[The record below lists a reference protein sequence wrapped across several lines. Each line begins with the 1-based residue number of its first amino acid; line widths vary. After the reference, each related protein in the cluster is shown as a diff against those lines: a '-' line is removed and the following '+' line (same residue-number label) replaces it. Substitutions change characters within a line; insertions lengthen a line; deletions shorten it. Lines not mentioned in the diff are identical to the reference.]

1 MSNRSLAQPT
11 AKPVV
16 KPVGNSL
23 LQRQGV
29 SKENDG
35 SAVGLCGEN
44 FDSGGCEVAIGSA
57 VPAFPL
63 DPPLLPEAKEGQQQP
78 DHTCTHTDL
87 HALPRNVHDDDPTR
101 AMATHWLLKE
111 LAPLLGLDP
120 KKIEIRVNAASGAR
134 IDARGACGLQED
146 RTILL
151 HPGRYRPQTRA
162 GRQLLAHE
170 ATHAAQRA
178 LTGRPDEAAAE
189 AEAAELGREFAA
201 GRTPRRPR
209 FALVSNRAVADTS
222 AQPDAVPTITAD
234 TVRVSRAR
242 ELFVIKEALGGLW
255 VSDSDVFDV
264 LRILDSVPYPIIKPL
279 LQALDEK
286 ERFWLADNINSPH
299 VYQHRRSVLAC
310 YHETLSDE
318 RLRDA
323 VDLKVFRALSMSGM
337 ATEEIEAANW
347 VLRHLS
353 ADQRQELLKSN
364 NGLTISKLISAP
376 RPTAEEIARM
386 AQEAEQAAR
395 DEGKLFE
402 ERKAIAEMAKDTT
415 SNELLDNVKRL
426 LSSSPGDDGRAQ
438 PQPTHA
444 REALDLLAQARDNRP
459 RLLYVAEK
467 MEQSGLIDQL
477 LWLLPSNNYFDTAE
491 HGATLLALVQSRLP
505 FKNEKLIEDLLSY
518 GLFDW
523 AIRDYE
529 AMFAYKLI
537 RLLPIADQYRFRL
550 RDGGKWYLRLL
561 DNLPAD
567 PDTGGQLPGIE
578 IRRAESREEIQRMR
592 EAGATEVDDKA
603 LLYNASQVYERKRLE
618 VGTDQAL
625 KALIKSFEE
634 AKERGFSEADAK
646 DLFVRLAALGAANL
660 TAGHEAPADDILR
673 ATVVHELERQGWI
686 DKLFGE
692 LSDSFLFAEE
702 NRIATVKL
710 MLARDPSHVVAH
722 ARRLVSRRL
731 TDWMVNDGE
740 AYLAYQCIKALP
752 ADEREQFI
760 ADEPELWSRVTGEMS
775 ESMHQSRDLNA
786 YIGDQAGTDRA
797 SVLGRLAEGQTWTA
811 DNAGLLGDL
820 VRMAIAM
827 TEHRFAF
834 ERSQEFN
841 AAGKPALQP
850 LVDKY
855 RLWHPQQRPVY
866 KADILQGTRW
876 YEEGPFATL
885 RSVWGGIVTFF
896 TADFLLVDRKVGI
909 RADLGHVQE
918 AMGGDLMGAKLADP
932 KKNAPK
938 DAPPQPDANKV
949 TLLVGLDG
957 KSVEL
962 ILPDLEIESANLQF
976 GSSTMQWGTVS
987 LKGLHIQAR
996 YDSDSLLQPLQ
1007 AEAKI
1012 DSLVAN
1018 DLLLAKSAS
1027 MVTATRLVVNA
1038 LRLAAGTIN
1047 TVSPGRT
1054 GASEKS
1060 VPVPLVVLPLLPL
1073 LLLLSLPVYLYRKVT
1088 GLVSDLKNQGLKDPD
1103 SHLADDAARSAKAI
1117 SFTLGSLD
1125 VESLTTSSGQHVGR
1139 ASVRDFSVRAGLD
1152 KATMLRAEA
1161 KSLDQRIDAL
1171 GNTPGSETALTKLK
1185 TRKAQVDAELKTAE
1199 TDELEYLAIMKELR
1213 TSDPSPERQKTL
1225 QARLDALKFDQKA
1238 GVFIDIGEIEL
1249 AGLSGTVTAKEP
1261 ISIHNVHGEG
1271 GGAALA
1277 QLIAMPTVTNAE
1289 LERQAASGTE
1299 GHLVLELGNIK
1310 TGELR
1315 IGGGLRGVADIDRE
1329 IATLEPKR
1337 QSPQFQP
1344 LYEALLRLRPK
1355 AARYELMVQRG
1366 VSQLDA
1372 AQLEEFRALRR
1383 DLAAQADL
1391 IVQSIHVANARLDAD
1406 ISNGRIGFAA
1416 DTLRVTGIEVPKQG
1430 IHVDELNAKGIGLS
1444 ALPKGG
1450 LLSWADWK
1458 ASLRNAEG
1466 HIDSLEISGARS
1478 NYHGLLFEKAT
1489 LTGAYAKMKDRGNEV
1504 ELGLKQLSG
1513 EGLGLVPVL
1522 GMLSRR
1528 LDSLQEKLRTAPAA
1542 AKPALEKEIG
1552 QLTTQVSNLQ
1562 SLADRRLAAYMRLE
1576 RATTPEEIK
1585 AAKDGVIEADVLVAK
1600 DLAMYAAAKLQLDQ
1614 FGVRASGAGDLL
1626 SDALGGGIDPL
1637 AVLSRGGVKV
1647 AGTGPDD
1654 RLFKNLS
1661 LHRAGALS
1669 KQGDKDTQGDVG
1681 SFDIGETRVSLSAR
1695 KEGDSLFVDVPKFEL
1710 DAISVNQLL
1719 LTSLTGENEAAQ
1731 GLQVWSTGQSGLEK
1745 LVFHGSVRL
1754 DSRVPNSRDL
1764 ADYQLAHAHID
1775 LFEIG
1780 RLYGNGLGLALI
1792 GKKLEVE
1799 IRSGSINGIRAIGV
1813 DVDFPADPKASPV
1826 VTGHVGIDSIDKL
1839 VIGKAVAGAWAVD
1852 HGRIDAKDIAVDLL
1866 KDGAIQARIGDL
1878 DLTDFSVRGPDGWVR
1893 FTLAN
1898 LGGRVKVMGDRIEL
1912 EEFHLGSLTVPS
1924 LHWKVGPTGFVEA
1937 DEPVTIRGVRVS
1949 AIASLEDAPAKARD
1963 TDTDPAKK
1971 TAKRLASATIKTLA
1985 IDQVEAR
1992 HLVYQ
1997 DEDNRIEI
2005 GPPPPGAPK
2014 YMKDFQPLSLERLIV
2029 TDLRWDRGTGVT
2041 TGTAGLKRYQAQANV
2056 TGLHSALRAGV
2067 ALKGGGMTAKVK
2079 SPGVFGVD
2087 IGKIEKVRGH
2097 YADGSLSTLFGTGAI
2112 TGEVEIGPN
2121 YVAVENLDIG
2131 KAALAKTEFVDG
2143 GRKLNLKGAVIDRIR
2158 LGRLRR
2164 NYELSTDEA
2173 TKGEKVPTT
2182 MEIENLEIFDVIAD
2196 RFVYD
2201 GASTGKTADG
2211 TETSSTQ
2218 HVEGRTATIEHV
2230 LVSRLV
2236 YDARTAET
2244 VMSLKVDTG
2253 ASKSA
2258 WAPMR
2263 ISGLAATLVNR
2274 AGSEETKVNLA
2285 TSIEGGPLV
2294 ADNLRFAT
2302 VKLGTAVDAAG
2313 HEVPVT
2319 RTRMDGA
2326 FQLTHLGLINPDLT
2340 ITDAKGKE
2348 TRISPDEYGTI
2359 ELEGLNP
2366 RFLPN
2371 GTVLV
2376 SLDALV
2382 AKRLVVSRGA
2392 MKVSVPMAA
2401 LRGIALAM
2409 KGMGTAEGIK
2419 MLGAKASSLNVQGLT
2434 VTIDVDRSVDNSAA
2448 GYAKRLAA
2456 YHDAQKNPGH
2466 ALIAEPLSGL
2476 SGDAEV
2482 EPEHVNLFWFV
2493 NLPWD
2498 PNLTLPIRG
2507 GKINFDQVGP
2517 YAVNIR
2523 KGHLTLGDFGPE
2535 KDIGPDLPPELPGV
2549 HGDAGKHGMINLRE
2563 LVEGLYSAPP
2573 TEPKR
2578 DAKPTDLSGL
2588 KNLNF
2593 GLPSVS
2599 LGSGKMGLDLTDDK
2613 TLDPGDVYLDVQR
2626 DDPSQNVITIPWQRV
2641 GDRVDLDLKHLHA
2654 RGAGLPDFVG
2664 MGPGKTGAVDLI
2676 HLHVGI
2682 AGLANMA
2689 FTITV
2694 YVKETKVVNIEFGDV
2709 SLLNP
2714 KDTSKLR
2721 ALPPPTAGDV
2731 KPGAKEGTK

>member
-1 MSNRSLAQPT
+1 MNQRAAIAAPPASTKTAVARAAAATRTTAPANDTALAKAPGLPLAALTPQANGGFARLP
-11 AKPVV
+11 A
-16 KPVGNSL
+16 GNVIDADAQRRQATQRL
-23 LQRQGV
+23 LEQ
-29 SKENDG
+29 
-35 SAVGLCGEN
+35 
-44 FDSGGCEVAIGSA
+44 
-57 VPAFPL
+57 
-63 DPPLLPEAKEGQQQP
+63 
-78 DHTCTHTDL
+78 
-87 HALPRNVHDDDPTR
+87 
-101 AMATHWLLKE
+101 
-111 LAPLLGLDP
+111 LAPALGLDLRR
-120 KKIEIRVNAASGAR
+120 IRVEIHSAGNARLDGA
-134 IDARGACGLQED
+134 GACGLQEGA
-146 RTILL
+146 TIWL
-151 HPGRYRPQTRA
+151 HPSQYLPQRPDGRY
-162 GRQLLAHE
+162 LLAHE

-178 LTGRPDEAAAE
+178 VRGRTDEAAAE

-209 FALVSNRAVADTS
+209 FALVSNHAAADTG
-222 AQPDAVPTITAD
+222 AQADAAPTITAD

-255 VSDSDVFDV
+255 VSDGDVFDV

-286 ERFWLADNINSPH
+286 ERFWLADNINPPH

-310 YHETLSDE
+310 YHETLSDA

-353 ADQRQELLKSN
+353 PDQRQELLKSN
-364 NGLTISKLISAP
+364 NGLTISKLISVP

-386 AQEAEQAAR
+386 AKEADQAAR

-402 ERKAIAEMAKDTT
+402 ERKAIAAMATDTT
-415 SNELLDNVKRL
+415 SNDLLDNVKRL
-426 LSSSPGDDGRAQ
+426 LSPPPGNDGRAQ

-467 MEQSGLIDQL
+467 LEQSGLIDQL
-477 LWLLPSNNYFDTAE
+477 LWLLPSNNYFDTSE
-491 HGATLLALVQSRLP
+491 HSATLLALVQSRLP

-537 RLLPIADQYRFRL
+537 RLLPITDQYRFRL

-567 PDTGGQLPGIE
+567 PDTGAQLPGIE

-603 LLYNASQVYERKRLE
+603 LLYNASQVYEKKRLE

-625 KALIKSFEE
+625 KALIKAFED

-646 DLFVRLAALGAANL
+646 DLFVRLAALGVANL

-692 LSDSFLFAEE
+692 LSDSFLFAED

-760 ADEPELWSRVTGEMS
+760 ADEPELWSRVTGDLS
-775 ESMHQSRDLNA
+775 ESMRQSRDLNL

-797 SVLGRLAEGQTWTA
+797 SVLGKLAEGETWTA

-834 ERSQEFN
+834 ERSREFN
-841 AAGKPALQP
+841 AAGQPALQP

-855 RLWHPQQRPVY
+855 RLWHPQQRPEY

-896 TADFLLVDRKVGI
+896 TADFLLVDRKVGV

-932 KKNAPK
+932 KQNAPK
-938 DAPPQPDANKV
+938 GAPPNPDTNKV

-957 KSVEL
+957 KSAEL
-962 ILPDLEIESANLQF
+962 ILPELEIESANLQF
-976 GSSTMQWGTVS
+976 GSSTMQSGTVS

-1027 MVTATRLVVNA
+1027 MITATRLVVKA

-1047 TVSPGRT
+1047 TVSPGKT

-1073 LLLLSLPVYLYRKVT
+1073 LLLLALPVYLYKKVT

-1161 KSLDQRIDAL
+1161 KSIDQRIKAL
-1171 GNTPGSETALTKLK
+1171 GGTPGSETALAKLTDRRAK
-1185 TRKAQVDAELKTAE
+1185 VDAELKTAE

-1213 TSDPSPERQKTL
+1213 TGDPSAERQKTL
-1225 QARLDALKFDQKA
+1225 QARLDALKFDQRA
-1238 GVFIDIGEIEL
+1238 GVFIDIGSIEV
-1249 AGLSGTVTAKEP
+1249 AGLSGSVTAKEP
-1261 ISIHNVHGEG
+1261 ISINNVHGEG

-1289 LERQAASGTE
+1289 LARQAQSGERPAPPLVGGTE
-1299 GHLVLELGNIK
+1299 GSLVLDLGDIK

-1315 IGGGLRGVADIDRE
+1315 IGGGLRGTADIDRE
-1329 IATLEPKR
+1329 LAALEPKR
-1337 QSPQFQP
+1337 QTPQFQP
-1344 LYEALLRLRPK
+1344 LYESLLQLRPK

-1391 IVQSIHVANARLDAD
+1391 IVQSIHVVNARLDAD
-1406 ISNGRIGFAA
+1406 IANGRIGFAA
-1416 DTLRVTGIEVPKQG
+1416 DSLRVSSIEVPKQG
-1430 IHVDELNAKGIGLS
+1430 IHIDEINAKGIGLS

-1458 ASLRNAEG
+1458 ANLRNAEG

-1478 NYHGLLFEKAT
+1478 KYHGLLFEKAT
-1489 LTGAYAKMKDRGNEV
+1489 LTGAYAKLKDRGNEI

-1513 EGLGLVPVL
+1513 EGLGLVPLL
-1522 GMLSRR
+1522 GLLSRR
-1528 LDSLQEKLRTAPAA
+1528 LDSLREKQRTAPAA
-1542 AKPALEKEIG
+1542 DKPVIDKEIA
-1552 QLTTQVSNLQ
+1552 QLTTQVTDLQ
-1562 SLADRRLAAYMRLE
+1562 ALADKRLAAYTRLE
-1576 RATTPEEIK
+1576 RATTPDEIK
-1585 AAKDGVIEADVLVAK
+1585 AAKDAVIEADVLVAK
-1600 DLAMYAAAKLQLDQ
+1600 DLAMYAAAKLHLDE
-1614 FGVRASGAGDLL
+1614 FSVGVTGAGDLL

-1647 AGTGPDD
+1647 AGTGPND

-1661 LHRAGALS
+1661 LYRAGALS
-1669 KQGDKDTQGDVG
+1669 KQGNKDTQADVG
-1681 SFDIGETRVSLSAR
+1681 SFDVGETRVSLSAR

-1719 LTSLTGENEAAQ
+1719 LTSLTGENEASQ
-1731 GLQVWSTGQSGLEK
+1731 GLQVWSTGQSGLDK

-1764 ADYQLAHAHID
+1764 ADYRLAHAHIE

-1780 RLYGNGLGLALI
+1780 KLYGNGLGLALV

-1799 IRSGSINGIRAIGV
+1799 IRSGSINGIRATGV
-1813 DVDFPADPKASPV
+1813 DVDFPADADVAPV
-1826 VTGHVGIDSIDKL
+1826 VTGHVGVDSIDKL

-1852 HGRIDAKDIAVDLL
+1852 HGRIDAKNIGVDFL

-1878 DLTDFSVRGPDGWVR
+1878 DLTDFAVRGPDGWVR
-1893 FTLAN
+1893 LSLAD
-1898 LGGRVKVMGDRIEL
+1898 LGTQLTWRNGQLDIDD
-1912 EEFHLGSLTVPS
+1912 FHFGSLRVAAI
-1924 LHWKVGPTGFVEA
+1924 HWKVGERGFIEA
-1937 DEPVTIRGVRVS
+1937 DKPCTLNNLSLKGKLQTKLEPGKAKPGQKAEPERKISAVTI
-1949 AIASLEDAPAKARD
+1949 
-1963 TDTDPAKK
+1963 
-1971 TAKRLASATIKTLA
+1971 
-1985 IDQVEAR
+1985 
-1992 HLVYQ
+1992 
-1997 DEDNRIEI
+1997 
-2005 GPPPPGAPK
+2005 
-2014 YMKDFQPLSLERLIV
+2014 ERL
-2029 TDLRWDRGTGVT
+2029 
-2041 TGTAGLKRYQAQANV
+2041 
-2056 TGLHSALRAGV
+2056 H
-2067 ALKGGGMTAKVK
+2067 
-2079 SPGVFGVD
+2079 
-2087 IGKIEKVRGH
+2087 IGKIEAEHLIYQDENNRVELRPANPTFERDMVGFRP
-2097 YADGSLSTLFGTGAI
+2097 LF
-2112 TGEVEIGPN
+2112 
-2121 YVAVENLDIG
+2121 VENLDVWGLNWTPAGGVSSG
-2131 KAALAKTEFVDG
+2131 KAEVGTYETSAQYKGLTSGLSAGIALSGKGMKAELVGKDAFTVDVGKIDRTGGHVDTGKFRTDFSTGSIVGKVAIGPDYTELQGLEINGTVLSGLQYTDLS
-2143 GRKLNLKGAVIDRIR
+2143 RVLKLNSVNIGRIK
-2158 LGRLRR
+2158 LGKVRQ
-2164 NYELSTDEA
+2164 NYTLSTDPA
-2173 TKGEKVPTT
+2173 TKGEKIPAK
-2182 MEIENLEIFDVIAD
+2182 LEVEQLELFDVIARSLD
-2196 RFVYD
+2196 Y
-2201 GASTGKTADG
+2201 TGESKG
-2211 TETSSTQ
+2211 TVGEGKDKKETTSTQ
-2218 HVEGRTATIEHV
+2218 HIKGSVATISHLE
-2230 LVSRLV
+2230 VSHFDHDPLT
-2236 YDARTAET
+2236 RTSHLSA
-2244 VMSLKVDTG
+2244 KVDT
-2253 ASKSA
+2253 
-2258 WAPMR
+2258 
-2263 ISGLAATLVNR
+2263 V
-2274 AGSEETKVNLA
+2274 AGSKPGTRPFGIQGLSTELVDTIGSETTKKELLTDVY
-2285 TSIEGGPLV
+2285 GGPLT
-2294 ADNLRFAT
+2294 ANNITFET
-2302 VKLGTAVDAAG
+2302 VVLGTRIGAG
-2313 HEVPVT
+2313 GKPEDVT
-2319 RTRMDGA
+2319 RTKIDGGFELNA
-2326 FQLTHLGLINPDLT
+2326 LGFVNPNLTL
-2340 ITDAKGKE
+2340 TDANGK
-2348 TRISPDEYGTI
+2348 TTTIGGYGSSI
-2359 ELEGLNP
+2359 EIQGIKP
-2366 RFLPN
+2366 KFLPN
-2371 GTVLV
+2371 GT
-2376 SLDALV
+2376 
-2382 AKRLVVSRGA
+2382 
-2392 MKVSVPMAA
+2392 
-2401 LRGIALAM
+2401 IALPIDAVIGKGLLIKRGDM
-2409 KGMGTAEGIK
+2409 TVRLPLVEIKDIALGLKGMGTDKGLDLLA
-2419 MLGAKASSLNVQGLT
+2419 AKVRQIHVQGLNIEIVKKRRAT
-2434 VTIDVDRSVDNSAA
+2434 LSDTEYADAIKDFEEVQAA
-2448 GYAKRLAA
+2448 EKADPSG
-2456 YHDAQKNPGH
+2456 NF
-2466 ALIAEPLSGL
+2466 IAEPLTDLEGEFDGEYSL
-2476 SGDAEV
+2476 DYWE
-2482 EPEHVNLFWFV
+2482 
-2493 NLPWD
+2493 D
-2498 PNLTLPIRG
+2498 PDITPKIKG
-2507 GKINFDQVGP
+2507 G
-2517 YAVNIR
+2517 AV
-2523 KGHLTLGDFGPE
+2523 DFGGMTNYSVQLHTE
-2535 KDIGPDLPPELPGV
+2535 DGIDKIELGNVVTVKTIKDFKRKMPGFY
-2549 HGDAGKHGMINLRE
+2549 GDAGKYNYGRIVIRE
-2563 LVEGLYSAPP
+2563 MVEGLANEAATRPERNFEPPAALRDFIGFTGHLALGDGRMGRDKDGDGKLGEGDTWIELKRNSADQNTIKLLESNIGNQVNLKAPQFFFSGAGFTAGKTQDGKVRIGKTGEISLENITIKVKGLADYTMTLEVEVKDGYINDIRVGEIQFADATELAKLAPP
-2573 TEPKR
+2573 TLDEVAPPK
-2578 DAKPTDLSGL
+2578 AP
-2588 KNLNF
+2588 
-2593 GLPSVS
+2593 
-2599 LGSGKMGLDLTDDK
+2599 
-2613 TLDPGDVYLDVQR
+2613 
-2626 DDPSQNVITIPWQRV
+2626 
-2641 GDRVDLDLKHLHA
+2641 
-2654 RGAGLPDFVG
+2654 
-2664 MGPGKTGAVDLI
+2664 
-2676 HLHVGI
+2676 
-2682 AGLANMA
+2682 
-2689 FTITV
+2689 
-2694 YVKETKVVNIEFGDV
+2694 
-2709 SLLNP
+2709 
-2714 KDTSKLR
+2714 
-2721 ALPPPTAGDV
+2721 
-2731 KPGAKEGTK
+2731 

>member
-1 MSNRSLAQPT
+1 MSQRAATAAAPTSAKTAVARAATPTRTTAPANDTALA
-11 AKPVV
+11 
-16 KPVGNSL
+16 
-23 LQRQGV
+23 
-29 SKENDG
+29 
-35 SAVGLCGEN
+35 
-44 FDSGGCEVAIGSA
+44 
-57 VPAFPL
+57 
-63 DPPLLPEAKEGQQQP
+63 EAP
-78 DHTCTHTDL
+78 
-87 HALPRNVHDDDPTR
+87 ALPLAALTPQANGGFATLPAGNVVDADAQR
-101 AMATHWLLKE
+101 RLATQRLLE
-111 LAPLLGLDP
+111 QLAPALGLDLRR
-120 KKIEIRVNAASGAR
+120 IRVEIHGAGNARLDSAGAR
-134 IDARGACGLQED
+134 GLQEGA
-146 RTILL
+146 TIWL
-151 HPGRYRPQTRA
+151 HPAQYLPQRPDGRY
-162 GRQLLAHE
+162 LLAHE

-209 FALVSNRAVADTS
+209 FALVSNRTAADTG
-222 AQPDAVPTITAD
+222 AQPDAAPTITAD

-255 VSDSDVFDV
+255 VSDGDVFDV
-264 LRILDSVPYPIIKPL
+264 LRILDSVPHPIVKPL

-286 ERFWLADNINSPH
+286 ERFWLADNINPPH

-310 YHETLSDE
+310 YHETLSDA

-386 AQEAEQAAR
+386 AKEADQAAR

-402 ERKAIAEMAKDTT
+402 ERQAIAAMETDTT
-415 SNELLDNVKRL
+415 SNDLLDNVKRL
-426 LSSSPGDDGRAQ
+426 LSPPPGNDGRAQ

-444 REALDLLAQARDNRP
+444 REALDLLAQARDKRP

-491 HGATLLALVQSRLP
+491 HSATLLALVQSRLP

-537 RLLPIADQYRFRL
+537 RLLPITDQYRFRL

-603 LLYNASQVYERKRLE
+603 LLYNASQVYEKKRLE

-625 KALIKSFEE
+625 KALIKAFEE

-673 ATVVHELERQGWI
+673 ATVVHELERLGWI

-731 TDWMVNDGE
+731 TDLMVNDGE

-752 ADEREQFI
+752 VDEREQFI

-775 ESMHQSRDLNA
+775 EAMRQSRDLNA

-797 SVLGRLAEGQTWTA
+797 SVLGQLAESQTWTA

-834 ERSQEFN
+834 ERSKEFD

-866 KADILQGTRW
+866 KPDILQGTRW

-957 KSVEL
+957 RSVEL
-962 ILPDLEIESANLQF
+962 ILPQLEIESANLQF
-976 GSSTMQWGTVS
+976 GSSTMQSGTVS

-1047 TVSPGRT
+1047 TVSPGKT

-1073 LLLLSLPVYLYRKVT
+1073 LLLLALPVYLYKKVT

-1125 VESLTTSSGQHVGR
+1125 VESLTTSGGQHVGR
-1139 ASVRDFSVRAGLD
+1139 ASVRDFAVRAGLD

-1161 KSLDQRIDAL
+1161 KSIDQRIEAL
-1171 GNTPGSETALTKLK
+1171 GRTPGSETALAKLSD
-1185 TRKAQVDAELKTAE
+1185 RRAQVDAELKTAE
-1199 TDELEYLAIMKELR
+1199 ADELEYLAIMKELR
-1213 TSDPSPERQKTL
+1213 TGDPSPERQKTL
-1225 QARLDALKFDQKA
+1225 QARLDALKFDQTA
-1238 GVFIDIGEIEL
+1238 GVFIDIGEIEV

-1289 LERQAASGTE
+1289 LERQAASGERPAPPLVGGTE
-1299 GHLVLELGNIK
+1299 GHLVLELGDIK

-1344 LYEALLRLRPK
+1344 LYEALLQLRPK

-1406 ISNGRIGFAA
+1406 IANGRIGFAA

-1458 ASLRNAEG
+1458 ANLREAEG

-1478 NYHGLLFEKAT
+1478 KYHGLLFERAT
-1489 LTGAYAKMKDRGNEV
+1489 LTGAYAKLKDRGNQI

-1513 EGLGLVPVL
+1513 EGLGLVPML
-1522 GMLSRR
+1522 GLLSRR
-1528 LDSLQEKLRTAPAA
+1528 LDSLREKLRTAPAA
-1542 AKPALEKEIG
+1542 EKPAIEKEIG
-1552 QLTTQVSNLQ
+1552 QLTTRVSNLQ
-1562 SLADRRLAAYMRLE
+1562 SLADQRMAAYMRLE

-1585 AAKDGVIEADVLVAK
+1585 AAKDGVIEVDVVVAE
-1600 DLAMYAAAKLQLDQ
+1600 DLAMYAAAKLQLDE
-1614 FGVRASGAGDLL
+1614 FGVGASGAGDLL

-1661 LHRAGALS
+1661 LHRASTLS
-1669 KQGDKDTQGDVG
+1669 KQGDKDTQGDIG
-1681 SFDIGETRVSLSAR
+1681 SFDIGETRVSLTAR

-1710 DAISVNQLL
+1710 DALSVNQLL
-1719 LTSLTGENEAAQ
+1719 LTSTTGANEAAQ
-1731 GLQVWSTGQSGLEK
+1731 GLQVWSTGQSGIDK

-1754 DSRVPNSRDL
+1754 DSRVPNSQDL
-1764 ADYQLAHAHID
+1764 ADYRLAHAHID

-1780 RLYGNGLGLALI
+1780 KLYGNGLGLTMI

-1799 IRSGSINGIRAIGV
+1799 IRSGSINGIHATGM
-1813 DVDFPADPKASPV
+1813 DVDFPADADASPV
-1826 VTGHVGIDSIDKL
+1826 ITGHVGVDSIDKL

-1852 HGRIDAKDIAVDLL
+1852 HGRIDAKDIGVDFL

-1878 DLTDFSVRGPDGWVR
+1878 DLTDFALRGPDGWVR
-1893 FTLAN
+1893 LSLAD
-1898 LGGRVKVMGDRIEL
+1898 LGTQLTWRNGQLDIEDFHFSRLRVAGI
-1912 EEFHLGSLTVPS
+1912 
-1924 LHWKVGPTGFVEA
+1924 HWKIGERGFVEA
-1937 DEPVTIRGVRVS
+1937 DKPCTLSNLSLKGKLKTKLEPGKAKPGQKAEPERKISAVTI
-1949 AIASLEDAPAKARD
+1949 
-1963 TDTDPAKK
+1963 
-1971 TAKRLASATIKTLA
+1971 
-1985 IDQVEAR
+1985 
-1992 HLVYQ
+1992 
-1997 DEDNRIEI
+1997 
-2005 GPPPPGAPK
+2005 
-2014 YMKDFQPLSLERLIV
+2014 ERL
-2029 TDLRWDRGTGVT
+2029 
-2041 TGTAGLKRYQAQANV
+2041 
-2056 TGLHSALRAGV
+2056 H
-2067 ALKGGGMTAKVK
+2067 
-2079 SPGVFGVD
+2079 
-2087 IGKIEKVRGH
+2087 IGKIEAEHLIYQDENNRVELRP
-2097 YADGSLSTLFGTGAI
+2097 ADPYLERDMAGFRPLF
-2112 TGEVEIGPN
+2112 
-2121 YVAVENLDIG
+2121 VENLDVWGLNWTPGGGGISSG
-2131 KAALAKTEFVDG
+2131 KAEVGTYETSAQYKGLTSGLSAGIALSGKGMKAEMVGKDAFTVDVGTINRTGGHVDTGKFRTNFSTGTIVGKVAIGPDYTELQGLEISGTVLSGLQYTDSP
-2143 GRKLNLKGAVIDRIR
+2143 RILKLNSVNVGRIK
-2158 LGRLRR
+2158 LGKVRQ
-2164 NYELSTDEA
+2164 NYSISTDPA
-2173 TKGEKVPTT
+2173 TKGDKIPGKLEVD
-2182 MEIENLEIFDVIAD
+2182 NLELFDVIARSLD
-2196 RFVYD
+2196 YQGESRGTVGE
-2201 GASTGKTADG
+2201 GADKKETVSKQHIKGSVATISHIELGHFDSDPLTRISHVTGAKVNTAPGAKPGTQPFGIQGLSAELVDTIG
-2211 TETSSTQ
+2211 TET
-2218 HVEGRTATIEHV
+2218 
-2230 LVSRLV
+2230 
-2236 YDARTAET
+2236 
-2244 VMSLKVDTG
+2244 
-2253 ASKSA
+2253 
-2258 WAPMR
+2258 
-2263 ISGLAATLVNR
+2263 
-2274 AGSEETKVNLA
+2274 TKKEF
-2285 TSIEGGPLV
+2285 TSDVHGGPLT
-2294 ADNLRFAT
+2294 ANAITFET
-2302 VKLGTAVDAAG
+2302 VVLGTRTKPDG
-2313 HEVPVT
+2313 STEDIT
-2319 RTRMDGA
+2319 RTKIDGGFELNA
-2326 FQLTHLGLINPDLT
+2326 LGFVNPNLTL
-2340 ITDAKGKE
+2340 TDAKGK
-2348 TRISPDEYGTI
+2348 TTTAGGFGSTI
-2359 ELEGLNP
+2359 DIQGIKP
-2366 RFLPN
+2366 KFMPN
-2371 GTVLV
+2371 GTIAVPI
-2376 SLDALV
+2376 DAVIGKGLLIKSGDMTV
-2382 AKRLVVSRGA
+2382 RLPLLEI
-2392 MKVSVPMAA
+2392 KD
-2401 LRGIALAM
+2401 IALGL
-2409 KGMGTAEGIK
+2409 KGMGTDKGLDLLA
-2419 MLGAKASSLNVQGLT
+2419 AKVRQIHAQGLNIEI
-2434 VTIDVDRSVDNSAA
+2434 VKKRKAELSDAEYNDAVKEFEEAQAA
-2448 GYAKRLAA
+2448 EKKDPSGTF
-2456 YHDAQKNPGH
+2456 
-2466 ALIAEPLSGL
+2466 IAEPLSGL
-2476 SGDAEV
+2476 E
-2482 EPEHVNLFWFV
+2482 
-2493 NLPWD
+2493 
-2498 PNLTLPIRG
+2498 
-2507 GKINFDQVGP
+2507 
-2517 YAVNIR
+2517 
-2523 KGHLTLGDFGPE
+2523 GDFDGE
-2535 KDIGPDLPPELPGV
+2535 YSLDYWEDPDLTPKIKGGAVDFGGMTNYSVQLHTVDGVDKIQLGNVVTVKTIKDFKRKMPGFY
-2549 HGDAGKHGMINLRE
+2549 GDAGKYNYGRIVIRE
-2563 LVEGLYSAPP
+2563 MVEGLANEAATRPERSFEPP
-2573 TEPKR
+2573 EALRGFIGFTGHLALGDGRMGR
-2578 DAKPTDLSGL
+2578 DKDGD
-2588 KNLNF
+2588 
-2593 GLPSVS
+2593 
-2599 LGSGKMGLDLTDDK
+2599 GKL
-2613 TLDPGDVYLDVQR
+2613 
-2626 DDPSQNVITIPWQRV
+2626 
-2641 GDRVDLDLKHLHA
+2641 
-2654 RGAGLPDFVG
+2654 GAGDTWVEFKRNKADQNTIKMLESNLGNQINLEAPQFFFSG
-2664 MGPGKTGAVDLI
+2664 AGFTAGKTQDGKVRIGTTGEISLENMTI
-2676 HLHVGI
+2676 KVK
-2682 AGLANMA
+2682 GLADYTLTLEVEIKDG
-2689 FTITV
+2689 TINDIRIGDIQFADATELA
-2694 YVKETKVVNIEFGDV
+2694 KLAAPTKDEV
-2709 SLLNP
+2709 S
-2714 KDTSKLR
+2714 
-2721 ALPPPTAGDV
+2721 PPPKATG
-2731 KPGAKEGTK
+2731 GTP